1 MSRKNRNSKPCV
13 VKTSDKWEAIK
24 AAVEE
29 LEETGSAI
37 GATLAEWAETARING
52 CDTFKSV
59 GRDGVAEY
67 YDFSDVEGYCA
78 ETIDD
83 MCKDCLAL
91 STFNLTIPADR
102 LQAVTQEEAEA
113 AHQAILKQCL

>member
-1 MSRKNRNSKPCV
+1 MSRKKENIKPCV
-13 VKTSDKWEAIK
+13 VKKSQQWEAIM

-29 LEETGSAI
+29 LEETGSAL
-37 GATLAEWAETARING
+37 GSTLAEWAESARING

-59 GRDGVAEY
+59 GRCGVAEY
-67 YDFSDVEGYCA
+67 YDFSDVEGYCS

-91 STFNLTIPADR
+91 ETFDLAIPADR
-102 LQAVTQEEAEA
+102 LQEVTQEEAEA
-113 AHQAILKQCL
+113 AQLAIIKQCL